1 MSNLAIRLEFEPLRS
16 LVYSSISN
24 AYMGVGAALNYPAR
38 QILVQNTTDALMTFS
53 WDGVNDHFVLPS
65 NGFLLL
71 DVTSNKTILHGGFFI
86 AEGSR
91 LYVNTAGSPSMGAVY
106 FSSMYGADN

>member
-1 MSNLAIRLEFEPLRS
+1 VSNLAIRLEFEPLRS
-16 LVYSSISN
+16 LAYTSISGT
-24 AYMGVGAALNYPAR
+24 YMGVGTALAHPAR
-38 QILVQNTTDALMTFS
+38 QILVQNLTDVLMTFS
-53 WDGVNDHFVLPS
+53 WDGIHDHFVLPA

-71 DVTSNKTILHGGFFI
+71 DITSNKTILHGGFFI

-91 LYVNTAGSPSMGAVY
+91 LYVNTAGSPSTGGVY

>member
-16 LVYSSISN
+16 LAFGSISGT
-24 AYMGVGAALNYPAR
+24 YMGVGSILSHPAR
-38 QILVQNTTDALMTFS
+38 QILVQNLTDQTMIFS
-53 WDGVNDHFVLPS
+53 WDGITDHFVLPT

-71 DVTSNKTILHGGFFI
+71 DITSNKTILHGGFFI

-91 LYVNTAGSPSMGAVY
+91 LYVKQLSAPSSGAVY
-106 FSSMYGADN
+106 FSSMYGSDN